1 MDRTELSRRKV
12 LGTGSAAIAAAMLG
26 VRLTGEAFAQETQ
39 IPATP
44 VALGPVMP
52 PELEVATDWVTE
64 NKNLAMTR
72 DASDSAIN
80 ASNVATLGVAWSY
93 AMEAVG
99 GYGAITSNPIVS
111 GDTVYLIDMKSN
123 VHAVAMDTGELRW
136 RTDYDVSTVGP
147 NGLAIGYGLII
158 SVLGDTAEVVALDAT
173 TGEQIWRTDL
183 SSNWGEGVDIAPLI
197 YDNTV
202 YVSTVPGNNNAFY
215 RGGQKGIFYAL
226 EATTGHVL
234 WQFDTT
240 TDNLWGNA
248 RVNSGGGLW
257 HPPSIDEAGMLYL
270 GVANAAP
277 YPGNTEFPNAT
288 SRMGDNDYANSLVK
302 LNPTTGSVEWY
313 INVKPHDLFDLDNQL
328 SPMLGTATIDGA
340 ERKVVV
346 SSGKHGIVVCAD
358 QETGEEL
365 WRTPVGQHQNDDLQE
380 IPEGETVVV
389 LPGTLGGVE
398 TPMALANGVVYCPV
412 INLPTEYSSTALV
425 GFDFTG
431 GTSEMVALD
440 LATGEQ
446 LWSAEVQAP
455 LYGGATVAGDI
466 VFSAGIDGVVRGWN
480 TADGTLVWTW
490 QTTGVNGSPA
500 IVGDMMFVPAG
511 GLFVPSGDTVE
522 TDAANQVAGV
532 YALKLG
538 LGTGDSATPMASPS
552 A

>member
-1 MDRTELSRRKV
+1 
-12 LGTGSAAIAAAMLG
+12 
-26 VRLTGEAFAQETQ
+26 
-39 IPATP
+39 
-44 VALGPVMP
+44 
-52 PELEVATDWVTE
+52 
-64 NKNLAMTR
+64 
-72 DASDSAIN
+72 
-80 ASNVATLGVAWSY
+80 
-93 AMEAVG
+93 
-99 GYGAITSNPIVS
+99 
-111 GDTVYLIDMKSN
+111 
-123 VHAVAMDTGELRW
+123 
-136 RTDYDVSTVGP
+136 
-147 NGLAIGYGLII
+147 
-158 SVLGDTAEVVALDAT
+158 
-173 TGEQIWRTDL
+173 
-183 SSNWGEGVDIAPLI
+183 
-197 YDNTV
+197 
-202 YVSTVPGNNNAFY
+202 
-215 RGGQKGIFYAL
+215 
-226 EATTGHVL
+226 
-234 WQFDTT
+234 
-240 TDNLWGNA
+240 
-248 RVNSGGGLW
+248 
-257 HPPSIDEAGMLYL
+257 
-270 GVANAAP
+270 
-277 YPGNTEFPNAT
+277 
-288 SRMGDNDYANSLVK
+288 
-302 LNPTTGSVEWY
+302 
-313 INVKPHDLFDLDNQL
+313 
-328 SPMLGTATIDGA
+328 
-340 ERKVVV
+340 
-346 SSGKHGIVVCAD
+346 
-358 QETGEEL
+358 
-365 WRTPVGQHQNDDLQE
+365 
-380 IPEGETVVV
+380 VV